1 QINKKKNS
9 VHFTFYIYIIIGFSL
24 IISSTVFAELSLSKT
39 YFWYYKFLIIS
50 AGITMLTNAYFKLN
64 RFRKKL
70 QNAEHRKN
78 EIDLVLDKYRISY
91 DSKLVLEEKIHGT
104 QDIRVELKFKNWTKN
119 QTATRYKV
127 DC

>member
-1 QINKKKNS
+1 
-9 VHFTFYIYIIIGFSL
+9 
-24 IISSTVFAELSLSKT
+24 
-39 YFWYYKFLIIS
+39 
-50 AGITMLTNAYFKLN
+50 MLTNAYFKLN